1 MDFEQNSAFII
12 AGIILILFGILE
24 IVIAKLKRNEKN
36 KIWNNFYDFL
46 AKWTNI
52 WKLDESKL
60 RAFILFHGIMT
71 LIFGVFTLMALY
83 MGWFTFD

>member
-1 MDFEQNSAFII
+1 MDFGQNSAFII

-24 IVIAKLKRNEKN
+24 IVVAKVERNEGY

-52 WKLDESKL
+52 WKLDESNL
-60 RAFILFHGIMT
+60 RAFILFHGFMT
-71 LIFGVFTLMALY
+71 LIFGVITLMALY
-83 MGWFTFD
+83 MGWFTID